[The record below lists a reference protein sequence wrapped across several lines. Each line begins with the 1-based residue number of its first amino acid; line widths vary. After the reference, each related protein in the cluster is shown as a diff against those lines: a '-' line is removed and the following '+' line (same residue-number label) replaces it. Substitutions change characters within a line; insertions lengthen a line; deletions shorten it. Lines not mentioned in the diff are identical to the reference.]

1 MSVQNTTGFAG
12 FPVPIATI
20 LPFAGSPLH
29 IPNGYLV
36 CNGQYLIITEYQELF
51 NVIGQ
56 TYQTIAVANQFQ
68 VPNLVAT
75 FIKSATTSGTSVPA
89 SATIS
94 NPTITNANLPSITG
108 MAVTGTMSGT
118 LNGDSNS
125 VVAKQDNSSI
135 FTDQQQR
142 NDNVQTLGTITV
154 TQNSPPVFTYTNTAV
169 PIPFPAPTAPI
180 TSSPAN
186 IELVYIIR
194 AEATF

>member
-12 FPVPIATI
+12 FPVPIATV

-29 IPNGYLV
+29 IPKGYIV
-36 CNGQYLIITEYQELF
+36 CDGQYLVITEYQELF

-75 FIKSATTSGTSVPA
+75 FIQSATTSGTSVPA
-89 SATIS
+89 SATIT
-94 NPTITNANLPSITG
+94 NPTITTANLPSITG

-118 LNGDSNS
+118 ISGDSNS
-125 VVAKQDNSSI
+125 VVAKQNNSSI
-135 FTDQQQR
+135 FTDHQQR

-169 PIPFPAPTAPI
+169 PIPFPAPVIT

-186 IELVYIIR
+186 IELVFIIR